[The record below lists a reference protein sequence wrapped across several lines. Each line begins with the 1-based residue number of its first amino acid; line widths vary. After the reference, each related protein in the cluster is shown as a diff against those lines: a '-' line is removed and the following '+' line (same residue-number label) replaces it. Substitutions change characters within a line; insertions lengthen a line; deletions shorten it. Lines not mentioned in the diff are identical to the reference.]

1 MQTPTIA
8 ASAQPRLARGVRL
21 QTDSKTG
28 NSVLLFPEG
37 VLELNETAQEI
48 VTRCDGRTVAEI
60 VQALAEEI
68 RCRSSNAWRRCA
80 GNPCG
85 LATTQ
90 IDRTRMIAP
99 RPYALLAEITYR
111 CPLHCPYC
119 SNPTQARNDQELTT
133 SEWTRVIREAAALG
147 VLQIGFSGGEP
158 LARRDLQDLVR
169 AAREAN
175 LYTNLITSGIGLDD
189 DRVRAL
195 RDAGLDSIQL
205 SFQSD
210 NTDLADE
217 IAGARAHQRKLDAAA
232 KIRAAGIPL
241 SLNFVIHRRNIDRL
255 AEMIALAESLQ
266 AERVELANVQ
276 FYGWAFFNR
285 AALLPTREQ
294 VVRARE
300 IATAAKAR
308 LTGKIDIFYVL
319 PDYYE
324 NRPKPCLNGWGQRY
338 LTVNPIGDV
347 LPCPTASSAIPDL
360 RFENVRAREL
370 DWIWRESE
378 SFNRFRGTE
387 WMPEPCQSCPQRE
400 IDFGGCRCQA
410 ALLTG
415 NAANTDP
422 VCDLSPN
429 RATVDAVLR
438 EVDSLGYN
446 TPAWTYRAN
455 PKEVQRV
462 QYFSRG

>member
-1 MQTPTIA
+1 MVSQSEVVSGMT
-8 ASAQPRLARGVRL
+8 
-21 QTDSKTG
+21 
-28 NSVLLFPEG
+28 N
-37 VLELNETAQEI
+37 
-48 VTRCDGRTVAEI
+48 
-60 VQALAEEI
+60 
-68 RCRSSNAWRRCA
+68 
-80 GNPCG
+80 
-85 LATTQ
+85 
-90 IDRTRMIAP
+90 P

-119 SNPTQARNDQELTT
+119 SNPIAVHNRNLEGGFPVTPGKTGLQELAPPCNAELSTD
-133 SEWTRVIREAAALG
+133 EWKRVIRDAADLG
-147 VLQIGFSGGEP
+147 ILQIGFSGGEP
-158 LARRDLQDLVR
+158 LARRDLPDLIR
-169 AAREAN
+169 AAREAS

-189 DRVRAL
+189 DRLYAL
-195 RDAGLDSIQL
+195 RDAGLDSVQL

-217 IAGARAHQRKLDAAA
+217 IAGTRAHQRKLDAAA

-255 AEMIALAESLQ
+255 PQMIELAETLG
-266 AERVELANVQ
+266 AERLELANVQ
-276 FYGWAFFNR
+276 FYGWAFLNR

-294 VVRARE
+294 VDRARE

-324 NRPKPCLNGWGQRY
+324 IRPKPCLNGWGQRY

-360 RFENVRAREL
+360 RFENVRARAL

-387 WMPEPCQSCPQRE
+387 WMPEPCQSCPQRA

-410 ALLTG
+410 ALVTG

-422 VCDLSPN
+422 VCEFSPN
-429 RATVDAVLR
+429 RRVVDAVLGD
-438 EVDSLGYN
+438 VNSLN
-446 TPAWTYRAN
+446 DDPSDWTYRVN
-455 PKEVQRV
+455 PVPTSADRSLDLSVVWE
-462 QYFSRG
+462 

>member
-1 MQTPTIA
+1 
-8 ASAQPRLARGVRL
+8 
-21 QTDSKTG
+21 
-28 NSVLLFPEG
+28 
-37 VLELNETAQEI
+37 
-48 VTRCDGRTVAEI
+48 
-60 VQALAEEI
+60 
-68 RCRSSNAWRRCA
+68 
-80 GNPCG
+80 
-85 LATTQ
+85 
-90 IDRTRMIAP
+90 MIAP

-119 SNPTQARNDQELTT
+119 SNPTQTRNDGELTT
-133 SEWTRVIREAAALG
+133 DEWTRVIREASTLG
-147 VLQIGFSGGEP
+147 VLQVGFSGGEP
-158 LARRDLQDLVR
+158 LVRRDLPDLIR

-189 DRVRAL
+189 GRVRAL
-195 RDAGLDSIQL
+195 RDAGLDSVQL

-210 NTDLADE
+210 KSDLADE
-217 IAGARAHQRKLDAAA
+217 IAGARAHPRKLDAAA
-232 KIRAAGIPL
+232 KIRAVGIPL

-255 AEMIALAESLQ
+255 PLMIELAESLQ

-276 FYGWAFFNR
+276 FYGWAYLNR

-308 LTGKIDIFYVL
+308 LAGKVDIFYVL

-324 NRPKPCLNGWGQRY
+324 TRPKPCLSGWGQRY
-338 LTVNPIGDV
+338 LTVNPTGDV

-360 RFENVRAREL
+360 RFENVRSRAL

-387 WMPEPCQSCPQRE
+387 WMPAPCQSCTQRE

-422 VCDLSPN
+422 VCELSPN
-429 RATVDAVLR
+429 RTIVDAVLR
-438 EVDSLGYN
+438 EVDSLGYHA
-446 TPAWTYRAN
+446 PAWIYRVN
-455 PKEVQRV
+455 PKILPLGEDAVAACR
-462 QYFSRG
+462 

>member
-1 MQTPTIA
+1 M
-8 ASAQPRLARGVRL
+8 
-21 QTDSKTG
+21 
-28 NSVLLFPEG
+28 
-37 VLELNETAQEI
+37 
-48 VTRCDGRTVAEI
+48 TV
-60 VQALAEEI
+60 
-68 RCRSSNAWRRCA
+68 
-80 GNPCG
+80 
-85 LATTQ
+85 
-90 IDRTRMIAP
+90 P

-119 SNPTQARNDQELTT
+119 SNPVAASLCEAPRRSQGDGYSNGDLTT
-133 SEWTRVIREAAALG
+133 EEWKRVIREAAALG

-158 LARRDLQDLVR
+158 LARRDLVELIR
-169 AAREAN
+169 AAREAK

-189 DRVRAL
+189 DCVRAL

-210 NTDLADE
+210 ESRVADE
-217 IAGARAHQRKLDAAA
+217 IASARAHERKLDVAA

-255 AEMIALAESLQ
+255 PQIIDLTEALR

-276 FYGWAFFNR
+276 FYGWAFRNR
-285 AALLPTREQ
+285 TALLPTREQ
-294 VVRARE
+294 VDRARD

-308 LTGKIDIFYVL
+308 LAGKIDIFYVL

-324 NRPKPCLNGWGQRY
+324 TRPKPCLNGWGQRY
-338 LTVNPIGDV
+338 LTVNPLGSV
-347 LPCPTASSAIPDL
+347 LPCPTASSAIPNL
-360 RFENVRAREL
+360 RFENIRTHDL
-370 DWIWRESE
+370 DWIWRNSE

-387 WMPEPCQSCPQRE
+387 WMPEPCRSCPQKE

-422 VCDLSPN
+422 VCEFSAN
-429 RATVDAVLR
+429 RGKVDAVLH
-438 EVDSLGYN
+438 EVNSATGSLGD
-446 TPAWTYRAN
+446 WTYRQN
-455 PKEVQRV
+455 PEQVLV
-462 QYFSRG
+462 SP

>member
-1 MQTPTIA
+1 MT
-8 ASAQPRLARGVRL
+8 
-21 QTDSKTG
+21 
-28 NSVLLFPEG
+28 
-37 VLELNETAQEI
+37 
-48 VTRCDGRTVAEI
+48 
-60 VQALAEEI
+60 
-68 RCRSSNAWRRCA
+68 
-80 GNPCG
+80 
-85 LATTQ
+85 
-90 IDRTRMIAP
+90 AP

-119 SNPTQARNDQELTT
+119 SNPMQGRNNDELNTD
-133 SEWTRVIREAAALG
+133 EWKRVIHEAAALG

-158 LARRDLQDLVR
+158 LARRDLPDLVR
-169 AAREAN
+169 AAREAD

-189 DRVRAL
+189 ERVHLL
-195 RDAGLDSIQL
+195 RDAGLDSVQL

-210 NTDLADE
+210 KPDLSDE
-217 IAGARAHQRKLDAAA
+217 IAGARAHQRKLDVAA

-255 AEMIALAESLQ
+255 PQMIDLAETLG

-276 FYGWAFFNR
+276 FYGWAFLNR
-285 AALLPTREQ
+285 AVLLPMREQ
-294 VVRARE
+294 VTRARE
-300 IATAAKAR
+300 VATAAKAR
-308 LTGKIDIFYVL
+308 LAGKIDIFYVL

-324 NRPKPCLNGWGQRY
+324 TRPKPCLNGWGQRY
-338 LTVNPIGDV
+338 LTINPIGDV

-360 RFENVRAREL
+360 RFENVRARAL

-387 WMPEPCQSCPQRE
+387 WMPEPCRSCPQRE

-422 VCDLSPN
+422 VCELSPN
-429 RATVDAVLR
+429 RAIVDAVLGDLNSSSKHAR
-438 EVDSLGYN
+438 E
-446 TPAWTYRAN
+446 WTYRVN
-455 PKEVQRV
+455 PKGVPVSSLARSPV
-462 QYFSRG
+462 AAGADRGPGA

>member
-1 MQTPTIA
+1 
-8 ASAQPRLARGVRL
+8 
-21 QTDSKTG
+21 
-28 NSVLLFPEG
+28 
-37 VLELNETAQEI
+37 
-48 VTRCDGRTVAEI
+48 
-60 VQALAEEI
+60 
-68 RCRSSNAWRRCA
+68 
-80 GNPCG
+80 
-85 LATTQ
+85 
-90 IDRTRMIAP
+90 MIAP
-99 RPYALLAEITYR
+99 RPYALLAELTHS

-119 SNPTQARNDQELTT
+119 SNPIAVRNGNLEGGAPATPGKTGSQEPAPPCNAELSTD
-133 SEWTRVIREAAALG
+133 EWKRVILEAAALG

-158 LARRDLQDLVR
+158 LVRRDLANLVR

-195 RDAGLDSIQL
+195 RDAGLDSVQL
-205 SFQSD
+205 SLQSD
-210 NTDLADE
+210 HTDLADK
-217 IAGARAHQRKLDAAA
+217 IGGARAHQRKLDAAA
-232 KIRAAGIPL
+232 KIRAAGMPL

-255 AEMIALAESLQ
+255 PQMIELAETLR

-276 FYGWAFFNR
+276 FYGWAFLNR

-308 LTGKIDIFYVL
+308 LAGKIDIFYVL

-324 NRPKPCLNGWGQRY
+324 TKPKPCLNGWGQRY

-360 RFENVRAREL
+360 GFENVRTRAL

-387 WMPEPCQSCPQRE
+387 WMPDPCRSCPQRE

-422 VCDLSPN
+422 VCTLSPN
-429 RATVDAVLR
+429 RIGVDAVLS
-438 EVDSLGYN
+438 DLNSSSN
-446 TPAWTYRAN
+446 HASAWTYRSN
-455 PKEVQRV
+455 PAKLPVPLYQTASQV
-462 QYFSRG
+462 DSKP

>member
-1 MQTPTIA
+1 
-8 ASAQPRLARGVRL
+8 LA
-21 QTDSKTG
+21 
-28 NSVLLFPEG
+28 
-37 VLELNETAQEI
+37 
-48 VTRCDGRTVAEI
+48 
-60 VQALAEEI
+60 
-68 RCRSSNAWRRCA
+68 
-80 GNPCG
+80 
-85 LATTQ
+85 
-90 IDRTRMIAP
+90 AP
-99 RPYALLAEITYR
+99 RPYALLAEVTYR

-119 SNPTQARNDQELTT
+119 SNPVALPVAALLGEAPRRPQGGGYSNGELTT
-133 SEWTRVIREAAALG
+133 DEWKRVICEAAALG

-158 LARRDLQDLVR
+158 LARRDLADLVA

-189 DRVRAL
+189 EHVHLL

-205 SFQSD
+205 GFQSD
-210 NTDLADE
+210 ESSLSDE
-217 IAGARAHQRKLDAAA
+217 IAGARAHQRKLDVAVE
-232 KIRAAGIPL
+232 IRSVGIPL

-255 AEMIALAESLQ
+255 PQMIELAETLG

-276 FYGWAFFNR
+276 FYGWAFLNR

-300 IATAAKAR
+300 IATAAKALLAGR
-308 LTGKIDIFYVL
+308 IDIFYVL

-324 NRPKPCLNGWGQRY
+324 TWPKPCLNGWGQRY

-360 RFENVRAREL
+360 RFENVRGRAL
-370 DWIWRESE
+370 DWIWSQSE

-387 WMPEPCQSCPQRE
+387 WMPEPCRSCPRRE

-422 VCDLSPN
+422 VCEFSPN
-429 RATVDAVLR
+429 RLVVDEVLR
-438 EVDSLGYN
+438 DTNSSTSYR
-446 TPAWTYRAN
+446 PDWTYRIN
-455 PKEVQRV
+455 PNGIR
-462 QYFSRG
+462 

>member
-1 MQTPTIA
+1 MP
-8 ASAQPRLARGVRL
+8 
-21 QTDSKTG
+21 
-28 NSVLLFPEG
+28 
-37 VLELNETAQEI
+37 
-48 VTRCDGRTVAEI
+48 
-60 VQALAEEI
+60 
-68 RCRSSNAWRRCA
+68 
-80 GNPCG
+80 
-85 LATTQ
+85 ATTS
-90 IDRTRMIAP
+90 DMTAP

-119 SNPTQARNDQELTT
+119 SNPTQPRNNHELTT
-133 SEWTRVIREAAALG
+133 DEWKRVIREAAALG

-158 LARRDLQDLVR
+158 LVRRDLAELVR

-195 RDAGLDSIQL
+195 RDAGLDSVQL

-210 NTDLADE
+210 AIDLADE
-217 IAGARAHQRKLDAAA
+217 IAGARAHQRKLDVAA
-232 KIRAAGIPL
+232 KIRAVGIPL
-241 SLNFVIHRRNIDRL
+241 SLNFVIHRRNIERL
-255 AEMIALAESLQ
+255 PQIIDLVEILG

-276 FYGWAFFNR
+276 FYGWAFLNR

-308 LTGKIDIFYVL
+308 LAGKIDIFYVL

-324 NRPKPCLNGWGQRY
+324 ARPKPCLNGWGQRY
-338 LTVNPIGDV
+338 LTVNPIGEV

-360 RFENVRAREL
+360 RCENVRARAL
-370 DWIWRESE
+370 DWIWQESE
-378 SFNRFRGTE
+378 SFNRFRGTD
-387 WMPEPCQSCPQRE
+387 WMPEPCRSCPQRE

-422 VCDLSPN
+422 VCTLSSN
-429 RATVDAVLR
+429 RAVVDAVLR
-438 EVDSLGYN
+438 DVNSSREH
-446 TPAWTYRAN
+446 PADWTYRTN
-455 PKEVQRV
+455 PTSPPV
-462 QYFSRG
+462 SL

>member
-1 MQTPTIA
+1 
-8 ASAQPRLARGVRL
+8 
-21 QTDSKTG
+21 
-28 NSVLLFPEG
+28 
-37 VLELNETAQEI
+37 
-48 VTRCDGRTVAEI
+48 
-60 VQALAEEI
+60 
-68 RCRSSNAWRRCA
+68 
-80 GNPCG
+80 
-85 LATTQ
+85 
-90 IDRTRMIAP
+90 MIAP
-99 RPYALLAEITYR
+99 RPYALLAEISYR

-119 SNPTQARNDQELTT
+119 SNPTQARDNGELSTD
-133 SEWTRVIREAAALG
+133 EWTRVIREAAALG

-158 LARRDLQDLVR
+158 LVRRDLSDLVR

-189 DRVRAL
+189 DRLYAL
-195 RDAGLDSIQL
+195 RDAGLDSVQL

-210 NTDLADE
+210 NTNLADE
-217 IAGARAHQRKLDAAA
+217 IAGTRAHRRKLDVAS
-232 KIRAAGIPL
+232 KIRAAEIPL
-241 SLNFVIHRRNIDRL
+241 SLNFVIHRHNIDRL
-255 AEMIALAESLQ
+255 PQMIELTETLG

-276 FYGWAFFNR
+276 FYGWAFLNR

-308 LTGKIDIFYVL
+308 LAGKIDIFYVL

-324 NRPKPCLNGWGQRY
+324 NRPKPCLSGWGQRY
-338 LTVNPIGDV
+338 LTVNPIGEV

-360 RFENVRAREL
+360 RFENVRARDL

-378 SFNRFRGTE
+378 SFNRFSGTE

-422 VCDLSPN
+422 VCEFSPT
-429 RATVDAVLR
+429 RAVMDAVLLHTN
-438 EVDSLGYN
+438 SSAKH
-446 TPAWTYRAN
+446 PADWLYRTN
-455 PKEVQRV
+455 P
-462 QYFSRG
+462 S

>member
-1 MQTPTIA
+1 
-8 ASAQPRLARGVRL
+8 
-21 QTDSKTG
+21 
-28 NSVLLFPEG
+28 
-37 VLELNETAQEI
+37 
-48 VTRCDGRTVAEI
+48 
-60 VQALAEEI
+60 
-68 RCRSSNAWRRCA
+68 
-80 GNPCG
+80 
-85 LATTQ
+85 
-90 IDRTRMIAP
+90 
-99 RPYALLAEITYR
+99 
-111 CPLHCPYC
+111 
-119 SNPTQARNDQELTT
+119 
-133 SEWTRVIREAAALG
+133 VIHEAAALG

-158 LARRDLQDLVR
+158 LVRPDLPELVR

-195 RDAGLDSIQL
+195 RDSGLDSVQL

-217 IAGARAHQRKLDAAA
+217 IAGARAHQRKLNVAAR
-232 KIRAAGIPL
+232 IRAAGIPL

-255 AEMIALAESLQ
+255 SSMIELAQRLG
-266 AERVELANVQ
+266 AERVELANAQ
-276 FYGWAFFNR
+276 FYGWAFLNR

-300 IATAAKAR
+300 TATAAKAR
-308 LTGKIDIFYVL
+308 LAGRIDIFYVL

-324 NRPKPCLNGWGQRY
+324 TRPKPCLNGWGQRY

-360 RFENVRAREL
+360 HFENVRERAL

-387 WMPEPCQSCPQRE
+387 WMPEPCRGCPQRE

-415 NAANTDP
+415 NATNTDP
-422 VCDLSPN
+422 VCTLSPN
-429 RATVDAVLR
+429 RTVVDAVLHDINSPSDHAR
-438 EVDSLGYN
+438 DWVYRTNPRSL
-446 TPAWTYRAN
+446 P
-455 PKEVQRV
+455 VLL
-462 QYFSRG
+462 

>member
-1 MQTPTIA
+1 
-8 ASAQPRLARGVRL
+8 
-21 QTDSKTG
+21 
-28 NSVLLFPEG
+28 
-37 VLELNETAQEI
+37 
-48 VTRCDGRTVAEI
+48 
-60 VQALAEEI
+60 
-68 RCRSSNAWRRCA
+68 
-80 GNPCG
+80 
-85 LATTQ
+85 
-90 IDRTRMIAP
+90 MIAP

-119 SNPTQARNDQELTT
+119 SNPVNALTTAHATANNGELTT
-133 SEWTRVIREAAALG
+133 EEWKRVIREAAALG

-158 LARRDLQDLVR
+158 LVRHDLADLVR
-169 AAREAN
+169 AARDAN

-189 DRVRAL
+189 HRVHLL
-195 RDAGLDSIQL
+195 RDAGLDSVQL

-210 NTDLADE
+210 ESNLSDE
-217 IAGARAHQRKLDAAA
+217 IAGARAHQRKLNVAA

-255 AEMIALAESLQ
+255 AQMIRLAETVEAQ
-266 AERVELANVQ
+266 RVELANAQ
-276 FYGWAFFNR
+276 FYGWAFLNR

-300 IATAAKAR
+300 VATAAKAR
-308 LTGKIDIFYVL
+308 LAGKIDIFYVL

-324 NRPKPCLNGWGQRY
+324 TRPKPCLNGWGQHY

-360 RFENVRAREL
+360 TFENVRARTL

-422 VCDLSPN
+422 VCEFSPN
-429 RATVDAVLR
+429 RAMVDAVLHDINSSSDHAR
-438 EVDSLGYN
+438 E
-446 TPAWTYRAN
+446 WTYRVN
-455 PKEVQRV
+455 PRAAER
-462 QYFSRG
+462 FG

>member
-1 MQTPTIA
+1 M
-8 ASAQPRLARGVRL
+8 
-21 QTDSKTG
+21 TG
-28 NSVLLFPEG
+28 PGMTS
-37 VLELNETAQEI
+37 
-48 VTRCDGRTVAEI
+48 
-60 VQALAEEI
+60 
-68 RCRSSNAWRRCA
+68 
-80 GNPCG
+80 
-85 LATTQ
+85 
-90 IDRTRMIAP
+90 P

-119 SNPTQARNDQELTT
+119 SNPTQIGNDQELTT
-133 SEWTRVIREAAALG
+133 DEWTRVIREAAALG
-147 VLQIGFSGGEP
+147 VLQVGFSGGEP
-158 LARRDLQDLVR
+158 LARPDLPDLVR
-169 AAREAN
+169 AARQAN
-175 LYTNLITSGIGLDD
+175 LYTNLITSGVGLNE
-189 DRVRAL
+189 DRVHAL
-195 RDAGLDSIQL
+195 RDAGLDSVQL

-210 NTDLADE
+210 NTDIADE

-232 KIRAAGIPL
+232 KIRAAEIPL
-241 SLNFVIHRRNIDRL
+241 SLNFVIHRRNMDRL
-255 AEMIALAESLQ
+255 PQMIDLAESLQ

-276 FYGWAFFNR
+276 FYGWAFLNR

-308 LTGKIDIFYVL
+308 LAGKIDIFYVL

-324 NRPKPCLNGWGQRY
+324 TRPKPCLNGWGQRY

-360 RFENVRAREL
+360 RFENVRAHAL

-422 VCDLSPN
+422 VCELSPN
-429 RATVDAVLR
+429 RAGVDAVLR
-438 EVDSLGYN
+438 DVNSATEPLPHWSYRVN
-446 TPAWTYRAN
+446 PATSSTAL
-455 PKEVQRV
+455 QRESDKL
-462 QYFSRG
+462 QLL

>member
-1 MQTPTIA
+1 MT
-8 ASAQPRLARGVRL
+8 
-21 QTDSKTG
+21 
-28 NSVLLFPEG
+28 
-37 VLELNETAQEI
+37 
-48 VTRCDGRTVAEI
+48 
-60 VQALAEEI
+60 
-68 RCRSSNAWRRCA
+68 
-80 GNPCG
+80 
-85 LATTQ
+85 
-90 IDRTRMIAP
+90 AP

-119 SNPTQARNDQELTT
+119 SNATQTRNDQELTT
-133 SEWTRVIREAAALG
+133 NEWVRVIREAAALG

-158 LARRDLQDLVR
+158 LVRRDLPDLVR

-175 LYTNLITSGIGLDD
+175 LYTNLITSGIPIEDG
-189 DRVRAL
+189 RVSAL
-195 RDAGLDSIQL
+195 RDAGLDSVQL

-210 NTDLADE
+210 KTDLADE
-217 IAGARAHQRKLDAAA
+217 IAGARAHQHKLEAAA

-255 AEMIALAESLQ
+255 PELIELAESLQ

-276 FYGWAFFNR
+276 FYGWAFLNR

-294 VVRARE
+294 VIRARE
-300 IATAAKAR
+300 IAMAAKTR
-308 LTGKIDIFYVL
+308 LTGKMDIFYVL

-324 NRPKPCLNGWGQRY
+324 TRPKPCLAGWGQRY

-360 RFENVRAREL
+360 RFENVRTRSL

-387 WMPEPCQSCPQRE
+387 WMPEPCQTCPQRE

-422 VCDLSPN
+422 VCELSPN
-429 RATVDAVLR
+429 RARVDAALR
-438 EVDSLGYN
+438 ELNSLGDN
-446 TPAWTYRAN
+446 ALDWTYRVN
-455 PKEVQRV
+455 PKVVTVNEPAVAAR
-462 QYFSRG
+462 R

>member
-1 MQTPTIA
+1 
-8 ASAQPRLARGVRL
+8 
-21 QTDSKTG
+21 
-28 NSVLLFPEG
+28 
-37 VLELNETAQEI
+37 
-48 VTRCDGRTVAEI
+48 
-60 VQALAEEI
+60 
-68 RCRSSNAWRRCA
+68 
-80 GNPCG
+80 
-85 LATTQ
+85 
-90 IDRTRMIAP
+90 MIAP

-119 SNPTQARNDQELTT
+119 SNPTQVRNDQELTAN
-133 SEWTRVIREAAALG
+133 EWTRVIREAAALG

-158 LARRDLQDLVR
+158 LARRDLAELVR

-189 DRVRAL
+189 DRVGAL
-195 RDAGLDSIQL
+195 HDAGLDSVQL

-210 NTDLADE
+210 ETGLADE
-217 IAGARAHQRKLDAAA
+217 IAGARAHQRKLNVAA
-232 KIRAAGIPL
+232 KIRAEGIPL

-255 AEMIALAESLQ
+255 PQMIELAETLG

-276 FYGWAFFNR
+276 FYGWAFLNR

-308 LTGKIDIFYVL
+308 LAGRIDIFYVL

-324 NRPKPCLNGWGQRY
+324 TWPKPCLNGWGQRY

-360 RFENVRAREL
+360 RFENVRGRAL
-370 DWIWRESE
+370 DWIWSQSE

-387 WMPEPCQSCPQRE
+387 WMPEPCRSCPRRE

-415 NAANTDP
+415 NAATTDP
-422 VCDLSPN
+422 VCTLSPS
-429 RATVDAVLR
+429 RAAVDAVLH
-438 EVDSLGYN
+438 ELDSLGYHA
-446 TPAWTYRAN
+446 PAWTYRTN
-455 PKEVQRV
+455 PKGSPVASPHV
-462 QYFSRG
+462 AASRLPRPVSDVTAQSGHDRQI